1 VLFALLKLLAQ
12 FLLLIAED
20 HVCLLLMLVFLGEAV
35 GFSLEAL
42 GFRLVDD
49 ALHAATLTVTV
60 SLVHFLKRL
69 I

>member
-1 VLFALLKLLAQ
+1 MIVVYL
-12 FLLLIAED
+12 
-20 HVCLLLMLVFLGEAV
+20 LLLMLVFLGEAV
-35 GFSLEAL
+35 GFSLETL

-69 I
+69 RLLLDLNYNSNSQLI

>member
-1 VLFALLKLLAQ
+1 MIVVYL
-12 FLLLIAED
+12 
-20 HVCLLLMLVFLGEAV
+20 LLLMLVFLGEAV

-69 I
+69 RLLLDLNYNSNSQLI

>member
-1 VLFALLKLLAQ
+1 MIVVYL
-12 FLLLIAED
+12 
-20 HVCLLLMLVFLGEAV
+20 LLLMLVFLGEAV

-69 I
+69 RLLLDLNYNSNSHLI